1 MNNGKEEYMLCAI
14 HTMQDATPGLT
25 SYAGV
30 TGRWGLL
37 SRARIHHTLLS
48 DKSA

>member
-1 MNNGKEEYMLCAI
+1 MLCAM
-14 HTMQDATPGLT
+14 HTMQDAFQPTPGLI

>member
-1 MNNGKEEYMLCAI
+1 MLCAI

-37 SRARIHHTLLS
+37 SRASTLLS